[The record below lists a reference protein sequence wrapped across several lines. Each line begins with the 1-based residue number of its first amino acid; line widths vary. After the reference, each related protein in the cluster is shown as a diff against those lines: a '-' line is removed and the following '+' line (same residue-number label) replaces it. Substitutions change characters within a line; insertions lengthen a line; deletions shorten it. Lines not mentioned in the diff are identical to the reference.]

1 MGEANGQTYHWG
13 ETMDIMKRETTLLWK
28 ASKLWNILLS
38 SLYDHLN
45 CKIWKRV
52 IIGIGVKCL
61 HVIVYTNLV
70 KVIWCT

>member
-45 CKIWKRV
+45 CKI
-52 IIGIGVKCL
+52 
-61 HVIVYTNLV
+61 
-70 KVIWCT
+70 